1 MASLNQTGGDYY
13 VYVMSNRTHVL
24 YVGVTNNLER
34 RTFEHKARATPGFT
48 RRYHL
53 TRLVYFERHQSIA
66 SAIER
71 EKQLKGWRRDRKI
84 ALIESANP
92 RWSDLSRD

>member
-1 MASLNQTGGDYY
+1 
-13 VYVMSNRTHVL
+13 MSNRTHVV

-34 RTFEHKARATPGFT
+34 RLTEHKTGATPGFT
-48 RRYHL
+48 SRYHL

-71 EKQLKGWRRDRKI
+71 EKQLKGWKRDRKV

-92 RWSDLSRD
+92 RWSDLSRQWQQE